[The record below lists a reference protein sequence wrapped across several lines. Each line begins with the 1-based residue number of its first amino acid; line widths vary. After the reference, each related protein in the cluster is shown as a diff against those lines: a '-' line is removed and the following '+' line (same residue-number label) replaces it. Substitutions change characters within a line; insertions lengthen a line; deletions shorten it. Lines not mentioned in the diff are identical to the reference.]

1 MDTSYKT
8 ANPESDC
15 NGILGPIPPTSSDL
29 DPELLWLRSAGSI
42 LQVLSDCDG
51 QIELSELELAL
62 FGNQLK
68 RPFDPGEVPLLLAYS
83 RAMAKALTT
92 LRRKGVIDHTRTAQ
106 LLFLRLEGEHE

>member
-68 RPFDPGEVPLLLAYS
+68 RPADPEEVPLLLSYS
-83 RAMAKALTT
+83 LAMANAMTT
-92 LRRKGVIDHTRTAQ
+92 LRQKGVIEYTKTAQ
-106 LLFLRLEGEHE
+106 LLFLQLAGEHE